1 MLYQNLLQLPQER
14 LKQDNL
20 MDVIL
25 VGDSASVVPAFMMQ
39 IQKSK
44 MLFNDCKGV
53 YVLPLALM

>member
-14 LKQDNL
+14 LNQDNL
-20 MDVIL
+20 AI
-25 VGDSASVVPAFMMQ
+25 VVTAFMMQ

>member
-20 MDVIL
+20 AI
-25 VGDSASVVPAFMMQ
+25 VVPAFMMQ